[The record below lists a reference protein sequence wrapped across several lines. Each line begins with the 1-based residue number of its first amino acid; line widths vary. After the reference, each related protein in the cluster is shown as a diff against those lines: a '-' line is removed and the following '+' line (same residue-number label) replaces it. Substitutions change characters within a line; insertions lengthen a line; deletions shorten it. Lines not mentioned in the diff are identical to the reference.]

1 MYKPPNP
8 RVGLLRARE
17 PIRTISAT
25 EAKNQFAL
33 VLESAIEHGAVVI
46 TKHEEPKAVLLSI
59 RDYNSLTGDAASKLD
74 TLTAQFDQLLD
85 RMQSDAAR
93 DGLIAAFDAS
103 PPQLGKAAVAAA
115 RQSSKKRG

>member
-1 MYKPPNP
+1 MYKPPN
-8 RVGLLRARE
+8 RVRSLRARE

-25 EAKNQFAL
+25 DAKNQFAV

-59 RDYNSLTGDAASKLD
+59 RDYNALTDGRLKLD
-74 TLTAQFDQLLD
+74 TLTAQFDRVLD

-93 DGLIAAFDAS
+93 DGLIDAFDAS
-103 PPQLGKAAVAAA
+103 PAQLGKAAVAA
-115 RQSSKKRG
+115 RRRRG